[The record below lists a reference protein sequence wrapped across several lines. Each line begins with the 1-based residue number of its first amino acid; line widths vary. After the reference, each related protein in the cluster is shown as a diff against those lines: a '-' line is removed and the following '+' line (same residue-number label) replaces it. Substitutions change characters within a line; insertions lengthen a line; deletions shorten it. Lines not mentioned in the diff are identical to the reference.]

1 MINLHSHHFDP
12 SAEVVVMQADSDSL
26 VQLAERFP
34 AAYFSIGIHPWIVGK
49 DDDDDVVLLEKLEAS
64 LNNPDFK
71 SRIIALGE
79 CGLDKLRN
87 QENYSQQEACFC
99 AQIKLAEKHGLP
111 LLIHCVKAHQE
122 CSALLLKEKVSVPVV
137 FHGWN
142 NRGTLLA
149 PLLQNGWNVSFGSA
163 LLIKKSQA
171 GQQIVTMPH
180 DRIFLETDD
189 SDIPIEKIYT
199 AAENL
204 MGISHSELQKIIARN
219 FSKFCRL

>member
-34 AAYFSIGIHPWIVGK
+34 TAYFSIGIHPWNVGS
-49 DDDDDVVLLEKLEAS
+49 DYEVCLQKLEVF
-64 LNNPDFK
+64 LNKPDFK

-87 QENYSQQEACFC
+87 QENFSKQEACFSK
-99 AQIKLAEKHGLP
+99 QIMLAEKHGLP

-122 CSALLLKEKVSVPVV
+122 CSTLLLKEKVSVPIV

-142 NRGTLLA
+142 NRETILA
-149 PLLQNGWNVSFGSA
+149 PLLKNGWNVSFGSA
-163 LLIKKSQA
+163 LLNENSQA
-171 GQQIVTMPH
+171 GQQIVTIPR

-189 SDIPIEKIYT
+189 SELPIEKIYS
-199 AAENL
+199 AAEHL

>member
-12 SAEVVVMQADSDSL
+12 SAEVVVMQADCDSL

-34 AAYFSIGIHPWIVGK
+34 TAFFSIGIHPWNVGS
-49 DDDDDVVLLEKLEAS
+49 DFEVFLGKLEAF
-64 LNNPDFK
+64 LNNPGFK

-99 AQIKLAEKHGLP
+99 AQIKLAEKHRLP
-111 LLIHCVKAHQE
+111 LLIHCVKAHHE
-122 CSALLLKEKVSVPVV
+122 CSTLLLKEKITVTVV
-137 FHGWN
+137 FHGWS
-142 NRGTLLA
+142 NRETVLA
-149 PLLQNGWNVSFGSA
+149 PILQYGWNVSFGSA
-163 LLIKKSQA
+163 LLNEKSQA
-171 GQQIVTMPH
+171 SQQIGTLPH

-189 SDIPIEKIYT
+189 SELPIEKIYT
-199 AAENL
+199 AAEKL
-204 MGISHSELQKIIARN
+204 IGISHSELKKIIARN